1 MRSSDWSSDVCSSD
15 LVGRPIADLSRWA
28 LSRLPPGGD
37 LESALQRRLAFMRA
51 GSPHLTKRVMPDGSI
66 VEIRGNPMPGGGF
79 VATYTDVTE
88 FRSVERGLR
97 RANETL
103 EQRVGER
110 TALLESAKRE
120 AEHANDATSRFLTAI
135 GHDLMQPLHARS
147 EEHTSELQSLM
158 RISYAVFCLK
168 TKTTDTQEI

>member
-1 MRSSDWSSDVCSSD
+1 
-15 LVGRPIADLSRWA
+15 
-28 LSRLPPGGD
+28 
-37 LESALQRRLAFMRA
+37 MRA
-51 GSPHLTKRVMPDGSI
+51 GSPHLTERVMPDGSI

-97 RANETL
+97 QANETL

-120 AEHANDATSRFLTAI
+120 AAQATAAQSRTLTAI
-135 GHDLMQPLHARS
+135 RPDPKQNGKETRR
-147 EEHTSELQSLM
+147 E
-158 RISYAVFCLK
+158 R
-168 TKTTDTQEI
+168 